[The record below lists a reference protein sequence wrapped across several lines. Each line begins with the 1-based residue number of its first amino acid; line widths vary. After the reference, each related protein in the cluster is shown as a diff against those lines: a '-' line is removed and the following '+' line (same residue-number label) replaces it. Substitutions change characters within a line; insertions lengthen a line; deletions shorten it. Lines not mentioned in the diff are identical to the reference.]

1 MPKWRHKGK
10 YQKNYFKYM
19 SKRPVLLL
27 FLCLISSLGISQTK
41 NQLTEEEKKY
51 LLNFV
56 YPISSVDPEQ
66 QGNDD
71 LKVLNGL
78 VGNSKVVALGEVT
91 HGSSEIYQLKDRMYR
106 YLAQNKGYD
115 IFSLEASMPEAYN
128 INQYVVHGEGDPKAL
143 LKGMYFWTWQTEEM
157 LSIVNWMKEYNSQN
171 EKKIQFSGFDMQ
183 FYQGAL
189 ANLKKDFSKYQF
201 PENDVNELS
210 AMLIEIQTKT
220 SQKKS
225 GHTLVSKKQK
235 ENIDTLLNNTKK
247 RAEKIPAGIDRKWF
261 LQNVR
266 IIEQYLAKSYSTRD
280 KLMAENVMW
289 IAENYPNSKIVVSA
303 HNGHINNRKNGMG
316 SFLKEGLKND
326 YTTFG
331 FAFYEGTYT
340 ALSNTLK
347 KESLRTPQIAQT
359 AIPGTVE
366 YLLNSLDIP
375 ILILDLKRLKSEGN
389 PLAKWILN
397 DIMKFRNTG
406 AVALK
411 REFWDANVS
420 NDFDYLV
427 FIKSSTNSKLLD

>member
-1 MPKWRHKGK
+1 
-10 YQKNYFKYM
+10 M
-19 SKRPVLLL
+19 SKPPILLL
-27 FLCLISSLGISQTK
+27 FLCLISSLAISQTK
-41 NQLTEEEKKY
+41 DHLNDNEKKY

-56 YPISSVDPEQ
+56 YPISAINPEQ
-66 QGNDD
+66 QENGD
-71 LKVLNGL
+71 LKVLDML
-78 VGNSKVVALGEVT
+78 VGNSQVVALGEVT

-106 YLAQNKGYD
+106 YLAKNKGYD
-115 IFSLEASMPEAYN
+115 IFSLEAAMPEAYN
-128 INQYVVHGEGDPKAL
+128 VNQYVVNAEGDPKAL

-157 LSIVNWMKEYNSQN
+157 LSIINWMKQYNSQN
-171 EKKIQFSGFDMQ
+171 QGKIQFSGFDMQ

-189 ANLKKDFSKYQF
+189 ANLKKAFSKYQF
-201 PENDVNELS
+201 PAGDVNELS
-210 AMLIEIQTKT
+210 DLLIEIHTKT

-235 ENIDTLLNNTKK
+235 ENINFLLNNTKK
-247 RAEKIPAGIDRKWF
+247 LAEKIPTDIDRKWF

-266 IIEQYLAKSYSTRD
+266 IVEQYLAKSYSTRG

-303 HNGHINNRKNGMG
+303 HNGHINNRKNEMG
-316 SFLKEGLKND
+316 SFLKDGLKNN

-366 YLLNSLDIP
+366 YLMNSLDIP
-375 ILILDLKRLKSEGN
+375 ILILDLKRLRSEAD
-389 PLAKWILN
+389 PLAKWLVD
-397 DIMKFRNTG
+397 DITKFRITG

-411 REFWDANVS
+411 REFWDANIT

-427 FIKSSTNSKLLD
+427 FIKKSTNSKLLD

>member
-1 MPKWRHKGK
+1 
-10 YQKNYFKYM
+10 M
-19 SKRPVLLL
+19 SKRLTLLLL
-27 FLCLISSLGISQTK
+27 FSCLISSFAISQTK
-41 NQLTEEEKKY
+41 NQLSDEEKKY

-56 YPISSVDPEQ
+56 YPLSSVDPGQ
-66 QGNDD
+66 KANDD
-71 LKVLNGL
+71 LKVLDRL

-91 HGSSEIYQLKDRMYR
+91 HGSGEIYRLKDRMYR
-106 YLAQNKGYD
+106 YLARNKGYD

-128 INQYVVHGEGDPKAL
+128 VNQYVVHGEGDPKAL

-157 LSIVNWMKEYNSQN
+157 LSIVNWMKQYNSQN
-171 EKKIQFSGFDMQ
+171 RDKIRFSGFDMQ

-189 ANLKKDFSKYQF
+189 ANLKKDFSEYQF
-201 PENDVNELS
+201 PESDINELS
-210 AMLIEIQTKT
+210 ALLIEIHTKT

-235 ENIDTLLNNTKK
+235 ENIDILLSNTKK

-266 IIEQYLAKSYSTRD
+266 IIEQYLAKSYDTRD

-303 HNGHINNRKNGMG
+303 HNGHINNRENEMG
-316 SFLKEGLKND
+316 SFLKEDLKND

-375 ILILDLKRLKSEGN
+375 ILILDLKRLRSEAD
-389 PLAKWILN
+389 PLAKRIVN

-411 REFWDANVS
+411 REFWDARVAS
-420 NDFDYLV
+420 DFDYLV
-427 FIKSSTNSKLLD
+427 FIKKSTNSKLLD

>member
-1 MPKWRHKGK
+1 
-10 YQKNYFKYM
+10 M
-19 SKRPVLLL
+19 SKRPTLLL
-27 FLCLISSLGISQTK
+27 FLCLISGFAISQTK
-41 NQLTEEEKKY
+41 DQLTGEEKKY
-51 LLNFV
+51 LLSFV

-71 LKVLNGL
+71 LKVLDGL

-91 HGSSEIYQLKDRMYR
+91 HGSREIYRLKDRMYR

-115 IFSLEASMPEAYN
+115 IFSLEAAMPEAYN
-128 INQYVVHGEGDPKAL
+128 VNQYVVNGEGDPATL

-157 LSIVNWMKEYNSQN
+157 LSIINWMKQYNSQN
-171 EKKIQFSGFDMQ
+171 QNKVRFSGFDMQ

-189 ANLKKDFSKYQF
+189 AHLKKDFLKYQF
-201 PENDVNELS
+201 PESEANELS
-210 AMLIEIQTKT
+210 VLLTEIHTKT
-220 SQKKS
+220 IQKKS

-235 ENIDTLLNNTKK
+235 ENIDVLLNNAKK
-247 RAEKIPAGIDRKWF
+247 LAEKIPAGTDRKWF

-289 IAENYPNSKIVVSA
+289 IAENDPNSKIVVSA
-303 HNGHINNRKNGMG
+303 HNGHINNRKNEMG

-375 ILILDLKRLKSEGN
+375 ILILDLKRLRSEAD
-389 PLAKWILN
+389 PLAKWIVN
-397 DIMKFRNTG
+397 DIVKFRITG

-411 REFWDANVS
+411 REFWDANVTK
-420 NDFDYLV
+420 DFDYLV
-427 FIKSSTNSKLLD
+427 FIKKSTNSRLLD

>member
-1 MPKWRHKGK
+1 
-10 YQKNYFKYM
+10 M
-19 SKRPVLLL
+19 SKRPVLIL
-27 FLCLISSLGISQTK
+27 FLCLISSFAISQTK

-56 YPISSVDPEQ
+56 YPLSSVNPEHQ
-66 QGNDD
+66 ENDD
-71 LKVLNGL
+71 LKVMDGL
-78 VGNSKVVALGEVT
+78 VGNSKIVALGEVT

-115 IFSLEASMPEAYN
+115 IFSLEAAMPEAYDV
-128 INQYVVHGEGDPKAL
+128 NQYVVSGEGDPTAL

-157 LSIVNWMKEYNSQN
+157 LSIVNWMKQYNSQN
-171 EKKIQFSGFDMQ
+171 QDRIQFSGFDMQ

-189 ANLKKDFSKYQF
+189 ANLKKDFSTYQF
-201 PENDVNELS
+201 PESDVNGLS
-210 AMLIEIQTKT
+210 ALLTEIHTKT
-220 SQKKS
+220 SEKKS

-235 ENIDTLLNNTKK
+235 ENIDILLNDTKK
-247 RAEKIPAGIDRKWF
+247 LAEKIPADIDRKWF
-261 LQNVR
+261 LQNIR

-303 HNGHINNRKNGMG
+303 HNGHINNRKNEMG
-316 SFLKEGLKND
+316 SYLKDGLKND

-375 ILILDLKRLKSEGN
+375 ILILDLKRLKSEAD
-389 PLAKWILN
+389 PLAQWIVN

-411 REFWDANVS
+411 REFWDAHVTD
-420 NDFDYLV
+420 DFDYLV
-427 FIKSSTNSKLLD
+427 FIKKSTNSKLLN

>member
-1 MPKWRHKGK
+1 
-10 YQKNYFKYM
+10 M
-19 SKRPVLLL
+19 SKHPTLLL
-27 FLCLISSLGISQTK
+27 FLCLISGFAISQTK

-56 YPISSVDPEQ
+56 YPISSVDPEH

-71 LKVLNGL
+71 LKVLDGL

-91 HGSSEIYQLKDRMYR
+91 HGSREIYRLKDRMYR
-106 YLAQNKGYD
+106 YLAKNKGYD
-115 IFSLEASMPEAYN
+115 IFSLEAAMPEAYN
-128 INQYVVHGEGDPKAL
+128 VNQYVVNGEGDPATL

-157 LSIVNWMKEYNSQN
+157 LSIINWMKQYNSQN
-171 EKKIQFSGFDMQ
+171 QNKVRFSGFDMQ

-189 ANLKKDFSKYQF
+189 ANLKKDFLKYQF
-201 PENDVNELS
+201 PEGDVNELS
-210 AMLIEIQTKT
+210 VLLTEIHTKT
-220 SQKKS
+220 IQKKS

-235 ENIDTLLNNTKK
+235 ENIDVLLNNAKK
-247 RAEKIPAGIDRKWF
+247 LAEKIPAGTDRKWF

-289 IAENYPNSKIVVSA
+289 IAENDPNSKIVVSA
-303 HNGHINNRKNGMG
+303 HNGHINNRKNEMG

-375 ILILDLKRLKSEGN
+375 ILILDLKRLRSEAD
-389 PLAKWILN
+389 PLAKWIVN
-397 DIMKFRNTG
+397 DIVKFRITG

-411 REFWDANVS
+411 REFWDANVTK
-420 NDFDYLV
+420 DFDYLV
-427 FIKSSTNSKLLD
+427 FIKKSTNSRLLD

>member
-1 MPKWRHKGK
+1 
-10 YQKNYFKYM
+10 M
-19 SKRPVLLL
+19 SKRLTLLLL
-27 FLCLISSLGISQTK
+27 FSCLISSFAISQTK
-41 NQLTEEEKKY
+41 NQLSDEEKKY

-56 YPISSVDPEQ
+56 YPLSSVDPGQ
-66 QGNDD
+66 KANDD
-71 LKVLNGL
+71 LKVLDRL

-91 HGSSEIYQLKDRMYR
+91 HGSGEIYRLKDRMYR
-106 YLAQNKGYD
+106 YLARNKGYD

-128 INQYVVHGEGDPKAL
+128 VNQYVVHGEGDPKAL
-143 LKGMYFWTWQTEEM
+143 LKGMHFWTWQTEEM
-157 LSIVNWMKEYNSQN
+157 LSIVNWMKQYNSQN
-171 EKKIQFSGFDMQ
+171 RDKIRFSGFDMQ

-189 ANLKKDFSKYQF
+189 ANLKKDFSEYQF
-201 PENDVNELS
+201 PESDVNDLS
-210 AMLIEIQTKT
+210 ALLIEVHTKT

-235 ENIDTLLNNTKK
+235 ENIDLLLGNTKK

-266 IIEQYLAKSYSTRD
+266 IIEQYLAKSYATRD

-303 HNGHINNRKNGMG
+303 HNGHINNRENEMG
-316 SFLKEGLKND
+316 SFLKEALKND

-375 ILILDLKRLKSEGN
+375 ILILDLKRLRSEAD
-389 PLAKWILN
+389 PLAKRIVN

-411 REFWDANVS
+411 REFWDARVAS
-420 NDFDYLV
+420 DFDYLV
-427 FIKSSTNSKLLD
+427 FIKKSTNSKLLD

>member
-1 MPKWRHKGK
+1 
-10 YQKNYFKYM
+10 M
-19 SKRPVLLL
+19 SKRPILLL
-27 FLCLISSLGISQTK
+27 FLCLISSLAISQTK
-41 NQLTEEEKKY
+41 DHLNDDEKKY

-56 YPISSVDPEQ
+56 YPISAINPEQ
-66 QGNDD
+66 QENED
-71 LKVLNGL
+71 LKVLDML
-78 VGNSKVVALGEVT
+78 VGNSQVVALGEVT

-106 YLAQNKGYD
+106 YLAKNKGYD
-115 IFSLEASMPEAYN
+115 IFSLEAAMPEAYN
-128 INQYVVHGEGDPKAL
+128 VNQYVVNAEGDPKAL

-157 LSIVNWMKEYNSQN
+157 LSIINWMKQYNSQN
-171 EKKIQFSGFDMQ
+171 QGKIQFSGFDMQ

-189 ANLKKDFSKYQF
+189 ANLKKDFSRYQF
-201 PENDVNELS
+201 PAGDVNELS
-210 AMLIEIQTKT
+210 DLLIEIHTKT

-235 ENIDTLLNNTKK
+235 ENINFLLNNTKK
-247 RAEKIPAGIDRKWF
+247 LAEKIPVDIDRKWF

-266 IIEQYLAKSYSTRD
+266 IIEQYLAKSYSTRG

-289 IAENYPNSKIVVSA
+289 IAENYQNSKIVVSA
-303 HNGHINNRKNGMG
+303 HNGHINNRKNEMG
-316 SFLKEGLKND
+316 SFLKDGLKNN

-331 FAFYEGTYT
+331 FAFYQGTYT

-375 ILILDLKRLKSEGN
+375 IFILDLKRLRSEAD
-389 PLAKWILN
+389 PLAKWLVN
-397 DIMKFRNTG
+397 DITKFRITG

-411 REFWDANVS
+411 REFWDANIT

-427 FIKSSTNSKLLD
+427 FIKKSTNSKLLD

>member
-1 MPKWRHKGK
+1 M
-10 YQKNYFKYM
+10 YI
-19 SKRPVLLL
+19 SKRLNLLFL
-27 FLCLISSLGISQTK
+27 FLCLISSCAFSQSK
-41 NQLTEEEKKY
+41 NQLTQEEKKY

-56 YPISSVDPEQ
+56 YPLSSVNPEQ
-66 QGNDD
+66 QDNDD
-71 LKVLNGL
+71 LKILNEL
-78 VGNSKVVALGEVT
+78 VGNSKIVALGEVT
-91 HGSSEIYQLKDRMYR
+91 HGSSEIYQLKDRIYR
-106 YLAQNKGYD
+106 YLAKNKTYD
-115 IFSLEASMPEAYN
+115 IFSLEAAMPEAYN
-128 INQYVVHGEGDPKAL
+128 VNQYVVNGDGDPKAL

-157 LSIVNWMKEYNSQN
+157 LSIINWMKQYNSQN
-171 EKKIQFSGFDMQ
+171 QDKIQFSGFDMQ

-201 PENDVNELS
+201 PESDIDELS
-210 AMLIEIQTKT
+210 VLLIEIHTKT

-235 ENIDTLLNNTKK
+235 ENIDILLNNIKQL
-247 RAEKIPAGIDRKWF
+247 AEKIPVDIDRKWF
-261 LQNVR
+261 LQNAR

-303 HNGHINNRKNGMG
+303 HNGHINNRKNEMG
-316 SFLKEGLKND
+316 SFLKDALKND

-331 FAFYEGTYT
+331 VAFYKGTYT

-375 ILILDLKRLKSEGN
+375 ILILDLKRLRSEAD
-389 PLAKWILN
+389 PLAKWIVN

-411 REFWDANVS
+411 REFWDANVTT
-420 NDFDYLV
+420 DFDYLV
-427 FIKSSTNSKLLD
+427 FIKKSTNSKLLE

>member
-1 MPKWRHKGK
+1 M
-10 YQKNYFKYM
+10 
-19 SKRPVLLL
+19 
-27 FLCLISSLGISQTK
+27 ISGFAFSQTK
-41 NQLTEEEKKY
+41 NQLTDEEKKY

-56 YPISSVDPEQ
+56 YPISSVDPEK

-71 LKVLNGL
+71 LEILNGL

-115 IFSLEASMPEAYN
+115 IFSLEAAMPEAYN
-128 INQYVVHGEGDPKAL
+128 INQYVINGEGDPKAL
-143 LKGMYFWTWQTEEM
+143 LKGMYFWIWQTEEM
-157 LSIVNWMKEYNSQN
+157 LSIVNWMKEFNSQN
-171 EKKIQFSGFDMQ
+171 QNKIQFLGFDMQ
-183 FYQGAL
+183 FYQGAF

-201 PENDVNELS
+201 PESDVNELS
-210 AMLIEIQTKT
+210 ALLIEIHTKT
-220 SQKKS
+220 REKKS

-235 ENIDTLLNNTKK
+235 EKIDVLLNNTK
-247 RAEKIPAGIDRKWF
+247 RLAEKIPAGIDRKWF
-261 LQNVR
+261 LQNIR

-303 HNGHINNRKNGMG
+303 HNGHINNRKNEMG
-316 SFLKEGLKND
+316 SFLKDGLKND

-359 AIPGTVE
+359 AVPGTVE

-375 ILILDLKRLKSEGN
+375 ILILDLKRLKSEAN
-389 PLAKWILN
+389 PLAKWIVN
-397 DIMKFRNTG
+397 DITKFRNTG
-406 AVALK
+406 AVVLK

-427 FIKSSTNSKLLD
+427 FIKKSTNSKLLD